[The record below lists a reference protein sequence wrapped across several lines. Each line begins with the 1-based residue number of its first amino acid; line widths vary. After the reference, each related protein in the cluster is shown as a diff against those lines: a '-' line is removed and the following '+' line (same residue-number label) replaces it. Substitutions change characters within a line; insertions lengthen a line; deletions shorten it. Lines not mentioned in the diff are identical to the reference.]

1 MWRSAVTRSL
11 ILLPSRSA
19 NRNPSL
25 TPVSCFARHSIAPFL
40 ASSYFS
46 DSSVGLESCLPQFSR
61 LHSAAGPWKPEFGK
75 LSIRRRVPIGSAA
88 ATADPAAEAEVVL
101 GSWGYAPALLF
112 QKVRGISEVVNHY
125 GRCYWEL
132 SKARL
137 SMLVVATSGAG
148 YVLGSGHVID
158 VVGLCCTCAGTM
170 MVAASANTLN
180 QVFEVQ
186 NDAKMKRTRQRPLPS
201 CRIGVAHA
209 VMWASSMGF
218 SGTTLLAWKAN
229 YLAAGLAVSNLF
241 LYAFVYTPLKQIHP
255 ANTWVGAVVGA
266 IPPLLGWAAASGE
279 VSLNAMLLPAAL
291 YFWQIPH
298 FMALAYLCRGDYI
311 AGGFKMFSFSDVSG
325 WRTATACVSLRNC
338 LYLLPLGF
346 LAYDWGITSKW
357 FAVESSFMTL
367 LIGTAAL
374 LFLRERTT
382 NTARRMFYAS
392 LLYLPLFV
400 FMSGLLF
407 HRVPKTE
414 VESLLVG
421 SSPTEELLINENEE
435 FEDENRNI
443 QPAHFRTARP
453 LIAYASAAPF
463 PFLPAPTYAYSSL

>member
-1 MWRSAVTRSL
+1 MTRSL
-11 ILLPSRSA
+11 VLLPSRSA
-19 NRNPSL
+19 NRNPNLIPISSL
-25 TPVSCFARHSIAPFL
+25 AHHSIGPFL
-40 ASSYFS
+40 APSSFG
-46 DSSVGLESCLPQFSR
+46 DCSVGLESYPPRFYP
-61 LHSAAGPWKPEFGK
+61 LHSAADPWKLGHRK
-75 LSIRRRVPIGSAA
+75 ISIGRRVSIGSAV
-88 ATADPAAEAEVVL
+88 ATSDSSSESEVTL
-101 GSWGYAPALLF
+101 GSLGSAPAFLF
-112 QKVRGISEVVNHY
+112 QKARNISEAFNHY
-125 GRCYWEL
+125 SRCYWEL

-148 YVLGSGHVID
+148 YVLGSGHVLD
-158 VVGLCCTCAGTM
+158 FVGLCCTCAGTM

-201 CRIGVAHA
+201 GRITVPHA

-218 SGTTLLAWKAN
+218 AGTTLLAWKAN

-241 LYAFVYTPLKQIHP
+241 LYAFVYTPLKQIHS

-298 FMALAYLCRGDYI
+298 FMALAYLCRSDYV
-311 AGGFKMFSFSDVSG
+311 AGGFRMLSFADVSG
-325 WRTATACVSLRNC
+325 WRTAWVSLRNC

-357 FAVESSFMTL
+357 FALESSLMTL

-374 LFLRERTT
+374 LFVRERTAK
-382 NTARRMFYAS
+382 TARRMFHAS
-392 LLYLPLFV
+392 LLYLPV
-400 FMSGLLF
+400 FMSGMLL
-407 HRVPKTE
+407 HRLPKTE
-414 VESLLVG
+414 EETLLVE
-421 SSPTEELLINENEE
+421 SSPTEELLIYEN
-435 FEDENRNI
+435 DNRNMEAAYI
-443 QPAHFRTARP
+443 RTALP
-453 LIAYASAAPF
+453 PVAYASAAPF
-463 PFLPAPTYAYSSL
+463 PFLPAPVYASTSF